1 MGADGRNIFISAV
14 LSIPRFLATRLDVT
28 GKEEE

>member
-1 MGADGRNIFISAV
+1 MGADGRKVFISAI
-14 LSIPRFLATRLDVT
+14 LSIPRFLATGLDVT